1 MTPIETKARTIAA
14 CLPGRWRYAP
24 LRSEIKE
31 GFHSWGKHKEN
42 PLAHYNLIIQEDS
55 NQGRAIRLRTC
66 WKDETRFSV
75 SGCLGNGSTHQHIT
89 VAQSRPSKA
98 IAADIARRLLP
109 DYEAEFQK
117 WQADQAEKDRCKQQ
131 LDLQMA
137 FLRSQWPGLHDYSHG
152 SGEIRLGVGNGISL
166 KIYPYKYNGEVYIDG
181 KVSMETAVKILKL
194 IDAEK
199 ERATCSAP

>member
-24 LRSEIKE
+24 LRSEIQE
-31 GFHSWGKHKEN
+31 NWYKHRDN
-42 PLAHYNLIIQEDS
+42 PKAADRYDLIIQEDG
-55 NQGRAIRLRTC
+55 NQGRAINLRSA
-66 WKDETRFSV
+66 WEDESRFCV
-75 SGCLGNGSTHQHIT
+75 TGCLGQSRTSHRIT
-89 VAQSRPSKA
+89 VAQSRPAKA

-109 DYEAEFQK
+109 DYAKAFEE
-117 WQADQAEKDRCKQQ
+117 WQADQAEKDRCQQQ

-137 FLRSQWPGLHDYSHG
+137 FLRSQWPKMRDYAHG
-152 SGEIRLGVGNGISL
+152 SSEMRLGIGNGITL
-166 KIYPYKYNGEVYIDG
+166 KIYPYKYNGEVYLDG

-199 ERATCSAP
+199 ERATCSAQ